1 MIGFWDYT
9 VILTYMSL
17 ASAVSGIF
25 CASSGYLRW
34 AVFCLAVS
42 GFCDM
47 FDGKIARTKKNRTE
61 DEKSFGIQIDSLCD
75 IVCFAILPVIIC
87 YKIGMN
93 HIYGMVILILYSLA
107 GLIRLA
113 YFNVME
119 EKRQNETDEARKY
132 YQGLPITSM
141 AIILPILF
149 VTSPLFPSHQIFMI
163 VLHIIVVLVALL
175 FITNF
180 KFRKPDTIEI
190 FILVIVVA
198 IAVAVIIFVERSFWR
213 ILHIYR

>member
-93 HIYGMVILILYSLA
+93 HIYGMIILILYSLA

>member
-9 VILTYMSL
+9 VILTYISL
-17 ASAVSGIF
+17 ASAISGIF
-25 CASSGYLRW
+25 CASSGYLQW
-34 AVFCLAVS
+34 AVACLAFS

-61 DEKSFGIQIDSLCD
+61 DEKCFGIQIDSLCD
-75 IVCFAILPVIIC
+75 IVCFGILPVIIC

-93 HIYGMVILILYSLA
+93 HIYSMAILILYGLA

-119 EKRQNETDEARKY
+119 EKRQSETNEARKF

-141 AIILPILF
+141 AIILPIMF
-149 VTSPLFPSHQIFMI
+149 VASPVFPSHQVFMI
-163 VLHIIVVLVALL
+163 AIHIIVALVGLL
-175 FITNF
+175 FITDF
-180 KFRKPDTIEI
+180 KFRKPDPIEL
-190 FILVIVVA
+190 FILVIAVA
-198 IAVAVIIFVERSFWR
+198 IAVAVIVFMERGFWK

>member
-93 HIYGMVILILYSLA
+93 HIYGMIILILYSL
-107 GLIRLA
+107 
-113 YFNVME
+113 E
-119 EKRQNETDEARKY
+119 EKRQGETDEARKY

>member
-93 HIYGMVILILYSLA
+93 HIYGMIILILYSLA

-119 EKRQNETDEARKY
+119 EKRQGETDEARKY

>member
-47 FDGKIARTKKNRTE
+47 FDGKIARTKKNRTD

-93 HIYGMVILILYSLA
+93 HIYGMIILILYSLA

-119 EKRQNETDEARKY
+119 EKRQSETDEARKY

>member
-17 ASAVSGIF
+17 ASAISGIF
-25 CASSGYLRW
+25 CASSGYIQW
-34 AVFCLAVS
+34 AVACLAVS

-61 DEKSFGIQIDSLCD
+61 NEKNYGIQIDSLCD
-75 IVCFAILPVIIC
+75 IVCFAILPIIIC

-93 HIYGMVILILYSLA
+93 HIYSMVILILYGLA

-119 EKRQNETDEARKY
+119 QKRQCETDEARKY

-149 VTSPLFPSHQIFMI
+149 VASPLFPSHQIFI
-163 VLHIIVVLVALL
+163 VVVHIIVALVGLL
-175 FITNF
+175 FITDF
-180 KFRKPDTIEI
+180 KFRKPDTLEI
-190 FILVIVVA
+190 FILVIAVA
-198 IAVAVIIFVERSFWR
+198 IAVAFIIFVERSFWR
-213 ILHIYR
+213 VIRIYR